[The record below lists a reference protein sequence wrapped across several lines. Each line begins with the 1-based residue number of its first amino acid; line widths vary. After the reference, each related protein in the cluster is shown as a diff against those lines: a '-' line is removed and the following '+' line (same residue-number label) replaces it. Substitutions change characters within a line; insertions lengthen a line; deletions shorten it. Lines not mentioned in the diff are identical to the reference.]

1 MHSCWEIPSKR
12 QVRWPALAGEEI
24 WSVPC
29 NGRPS
34 PSTLALRRQQEMS
47 GSEKDRLAALVIEQH
62 CAFEQA
68 LAGSRRRY
76 PTHEFRSFAAVVRQ
90 YAEATREDE
99 MLHRGVVS
107 AVNGLVQYLQCG
119 RKKVP
124 GEVLWEADRL
134 ECLLFG
140 GYDPH
145 FDGDEPPGL

>member
-1 MHSCWEIPSKR
+1 
-12 QVRWPALAGEEI
+12 
-24 WSVPC
+24 
-29 NGRPS
+29 
-34 PSTLALRRQQEMS
+34 MS

-107 AVNGLVQYLQCG
+107 AVNGLVQYLQCE

-124 GEVLWEADRL
+124 GEVLWVTDLNVCCSVATTRTSTATS
-134 ECLLFG
+134 LLASNSAWR
-140 GYDPH
+140 H
-145 FDGDEPPGL
+145 FSSRTVSIAGRKPTSQHPGPSPA

>member
-1 MHSCWEIPSKR
+1 MPSKP
-12 QVRWPALAGEEI
+12 QVGWPAPRGAKKFEFEAFLATGALL
-24 WSVPC
+24 
-29 NGRPS
+29 R
-34 PSTLALRRQQEMS
+34 LRLDLRRQQEMS

-90 YAEATREDE
+90 YADATREDE

-107 AVNGLVQYLQCG
+107 AVNGLVQYLQCE

>member
-12 QVRWPALAGEEI
+12 QVGWPALAGEEI

-34 PSTLALRRQQEMS
+34 PST
-47 GSEKDRLAALVIEQH
+47 ALVIEQH

-107 AVNGLVQYLQCG
+107 AVNGLVQYLQCE

>member
-1 MHSCWEIPSKR
+1 
-12 QVRWPALAGEEI
+12 
-24 WSVPC
+24 
-29 NGRPS
+29 
-34 PSTLALRRQQEMS
+34 
-47 GSEKDRLAALVIEQH
+47 LVIEQH

-68 LAGSRRRY
+68 LAGNRRRY

-107 AVNGLVQYLQCG
+107 AVNGLVQYLQCE

>member
-1 MHSCWEIPSKR
+1 M
-12 QVRWPALAGEEI
+12 
-24 WSVPC
+24 
-29 NGRPS
+29 N
-34 PSTLALRRQQEMS
+34 
-47 GSEKDRLAALVIEQH
+47 
-62 CAFEQA
+62 
-68 LAGSRRRY
+68 
-76 PTHEFRSFAAVVRQ
+76 EFRSFAAVVRQ

-107 AVNGLVQYLQCG
+107 AVNGLVQYLQG
-119 RKKVP
+119 ERKKVP